1 MIGYATGTDLTNKY
15 GNVESIA
22 FVDSTSILLSG
33 DGIETKKRLLP
44 RDDFEK
50 SIDDQGFIL
59 RRAQH
64 PHIELT
70 EYQKL
75 TVTSRLIYQSI
86 LKELVSEGYPATTK
100 KTYDELIKRVES
112 QHPATIA
119 TKHPQWKTVC
129 RHWRVWVQPDFNDEA
144 LAGVKRNRPI
154 RLNAATEAFIQHYI
168 ATVYSCN
175 NSAFK
180 GAYYSNY
187 KREAQEASLKNNEIQ
202 IASQRT
208 FYRRLQELTDA
219 EKLANFKGLSQAEIN
234 KRLTTL
240 RKRIKTYYAMQRVE
254 CDRVVLNMCLID
266 DKTGLPTPPISLYVA
281 IDVYTRA
288 PISVV
293 LSFEPEN
300 SAGGLNLLRQI
311 FMADSNLTMNGRKPT
326 TLIMDNGPGFNNR
339 LIKKAAERLELNIHY
354 TPSNQPAKKPFIES
368 FFNVLRDHFFSGM
381 KIETQSGETSIGFQ
395 SYSGKRTNPNSL
407 DTIPLAKRAD
417 IKVSDFT
424 KLLNIFLTEYM
435 HKHHKQAGHT
445 PIKKWNQSII
455 DTPMPSFTY
464 DQLQH
469 CFHVSRAQASH
480 KLQQR
485 GTIRCLGQDYYSDE
499 LKQLY
504 AATKTDMELGENP
517 SVYVFHDDL
526 DARKVTVQATL
537 PGENNPV
544 EIVADNIDHHD
555 TKLPVSFAEL
565 NGNQT
570 LTQLGI
576 YTETFS
582 HTPTG
587 HYVGEI
593 TEFVKQKPKRK
604 QHRGPKVASFNKN
617 TKENLSIV
625 ERIKKSHKVN
635 ELKSQIS
642 HSGEQDTYADTIVSK
657 TREMASTRYND
668 DEGNEKQW

>member
-1 MIGYATGTDLTNKY
+1 MIGYAAGTDLTNKY

-50 SIDDQGFIL
+50 TIDAQGFIL
-59 RRAQH
+59 RSAKH

-70 EYQKL
+70 EYQKS
-75 TVTSRLIYQSI
+75 TITSRLMYQSI

-100 KTYDELIKRVES
+100 VTYDELIKRVES

-129 RHWRVWVQPDFNDEA
+129 RHWRAWVQSDFNDEA
-144 LAGVKRNRPI
+144 LAGVKRNSPI
-154 RLNAATEAFIQHYI
+154 RLNAATEAFVQHHI

-180 GAYYSNY
+180 GAYYCNY
-187 KREAQEASLKNNEIQ
+187 KREAQKASLNNNEIQ
-202 IASQRT
+202 ITSQRT

-219 EKLANFKGLSQAEIN
+219 AKLANFKGLSQAEIN
-234 KRLTTL
+234 KRKTTL
-240 RKRIKTYYAMQRVE
+240 RKRIETYYAMQRVE
-254 CDRVVLNMCLID
+254 CDRVALNMCLID

-281 IDVYTRA
+281 IDAYTRA

-300 SAGGLNLLRQI
+300 AAGGLNLLRQI

-368 FFNVLRDHFFSGM
+368 FFNVLRNQFFSGM

-395 SYSGKRTNPNSL
+395 SYSGKRTNLNSL

-435 HKHHKQAGHT
+435 HKPHKQAGHT
-445 PIKKWNQSII
+445 PIEKWNQSII
-455 DTPMPSFTY
+455 NTPMPSFTY

-469 CFHVSRAQASH
+469 CFHVSRAQTSH

-537 PGENNPV
+537 PGEDIPV
-544 EIVADNIDHHD
+544 EIVAANIDYHD
-555 TKLPVSFAEL
+555 TELPVSFSEL
-565 NGNQT
+565 NGIDT
-570 LTQLGI
+570 LTQCGI
-576 YTETFS
+576 YQEHFS
-582 HTPTG
+582 HTPIG
-587 HYVGEI
+587 HYAGQI
-593 TEFVKQKPKRK
+593 TEFVKQKSTRKKR
-604 QHRGPKVASFNKN
+604 RGPKVASFNKN
-617 TKENLSIV
+617 TTERLSIE
-625 ERIKKSHKVN
+625 ERIKKSHNAN
-635 ELKSQIS
+635 EFKSQIS
-642 HSGEQDTYADTIVSK
+642 HSGEQDTYANTILSQTK
-657 TREMASTRYND
+657 EMASTRSND